1 MKRSKARGASPSET
15 TGDDFDVRLEQL
27 RTAMTR
33 AARERGA
40 SGEGFE
46 GLRARLFTAVPD
58 VKMEAARTLRHYGLP
73 AVEPLCLA
81 LRDPDLRVR
90 TAAAESLGELEDP
103 RAIQPLVEALRALFA
118 RRSARWDFWV
128 GVAQVLGMLTAL
140 GLTLATFTAVRNR
153 SLHQS
158 AELLNEFEDG
168 RQRRNDLLQAIAT
181 ALGRIGERHPST
193 ELCSILPELKFVARD
208 VIQQRKSTRAA
219 SREAAARI
227 EALAAHLQEL
237 PVPVADGRAEL
248 VDLPGPA
255 VEPGSEV
262 TAGRTN
268 PRLLPP
274 GS

>member
-1 MKRSKARGASPSET
+1 
-15 TGDDFDVRLEQL
+15 
-27 RTAMTR
+27 MTR

-58 VKMEAARTLRHYGLP
+58 VKMEAARTLRHYGP
-73 AVEPLCLA
+73 SAVEPLCFA

-118 RRSARWDFWV
+118 RCSARWDFWV

-140 GLTLATFTAVRNR
+140 GLTLATFTAVRSR

-158 AELLNEFEDG
+158 PELLNEFEDG

-181 ALGRIGERHPST
+181 ALGRIGERHPSA
-193 ELCSILPELKFVARD
+193 ELCSILPDLKFVARD

-219 SREAAARI
+219 SREATVRI

-255 VEPGSEV
+255 VEPASEV
-262 TAGRTN
+262 TVGRTN
-268 PRLLPP
+268 PRSLPP